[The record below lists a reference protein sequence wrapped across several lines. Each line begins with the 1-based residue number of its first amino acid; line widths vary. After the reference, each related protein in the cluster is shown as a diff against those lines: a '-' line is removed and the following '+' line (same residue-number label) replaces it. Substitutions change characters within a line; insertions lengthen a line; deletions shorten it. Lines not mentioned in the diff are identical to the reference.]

1 MSQVYN
7 PESDQAAE
15 IERLALEAREVRR
28 RIERARNV
36 QDRRVLNRQIQ
47 ELEEQIQFLQQ
58 RIPY

>member
-7 PESDQAAE
+7 PESDQVAQ

-28 RIERARNV
+28 RIERARSV

-47 ELEEQIQFLQQ
+47 ELEEQIQFLQE

>member
-7 PESDQAAE
+7 PESNQVAE
-15 IERLALEAREVRR
+15 IERLELEARDVRR

-47 ELEEQIQFLQQ
+47 ELEEQIKFLQE

>member
-7 PESDQAAE
+7 PESEQVAE
-15 IERLALEAREVRR
+15 IERLELEAREVRR
-28 RIERARNV
+28 RIERARSV

-47 ELEEQIQFLQQ
+47 ELEEQINFLQE